1 MEKAGKYKSANA
13 VDANLLEFQMDAG
26 IIDYVHLLW
35 HNMIKNLK
43 LVLIYLQN
51 LTISQVV

>member
-35 HNMIKNLK
+35 HNMRKNLK